1 MFSLKYRVEYNSNP
15 NYPLSRE
22 FSTTTLVVPSE
33 IYANEYL
40 DIVALQGTI
49 LEVTLTELPNYTP
62 SNRKVYATSRS
73 WE

>member
-33 IYANEYL
+33 VYANEYL
-40 DIVALQGTI
+40 DLVALQGTI
-49 LEVTLTELPNYTP
+49 LEITLTELPNYKP
-62 SNRKVYATSRS
+62 STRKVYATTRS

>member
-33 IYANEYL
+33 VYANEYL
-40 DIVALQGTI
+40 DLVALQGTI
-49 LEVTLTELPNYTP
+49 LEITLTELPNYKP
-62 SNRKVYATSRS
+62 STRKVYATTRS
-73 WE
+73 YE